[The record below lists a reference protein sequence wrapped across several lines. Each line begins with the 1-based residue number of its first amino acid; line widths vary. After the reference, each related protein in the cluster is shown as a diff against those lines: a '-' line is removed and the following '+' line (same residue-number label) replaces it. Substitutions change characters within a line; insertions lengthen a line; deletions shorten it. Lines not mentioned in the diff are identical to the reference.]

1 MRKIEPKMVSF
12 LDAKLAG
19 NGSAQ
24 DAIKNQEARNVF
36 IYAMEAC
43 VGIREVG
50 GNNEGPLVDLIQE
63 TIGGEGVEPWCM
75 ALVQTCIAY
84 AELKTGVV
92 SPVYDGDMGGEHCLT
107 VWNKTPETQRVK
119 YFPGRGAII
128 IWRHGKTT
136 SGHTGMFVEGKLSD
150 DTFKAVE
157 GNTESGVANGKVERD
172 GGGVYRTI
180 RKFSGNGDMKIL
192 GYLKPF

>member
-19 NGSAQ
+19 NGTAHE
-24 DAIKNQEARNVF
+24 AIKTGDARTLF
-36 IYAMEAC
+36 ACAMEAC

-75 ALVQTCIAY
+75 ALIQTCIAY
-84 AELKTGVV
+84 AELKTGKK
-92 SPVYDGDMGGEHCLT
+92 SPIYDGNLGGEHCLT
-107 VWNKTPETQRVK
+107 VWNKTPEESRVK
-119 YFPGRGAII
+119 LRPLRGAII
-128 IWRHGKTT
+128 IWRHGKST
-136 SGHTGMFVEGKLSD
+136 SGHTGMYVETTSPRN
-150 DTFKAVE
+150 FSAIE

-172 GGGVYRTI
+172 GGGVYRTS
-180 RKFSGNGDMKIL
+180 RRFGGNGDMHVL
-192 GYLKPF
+192 GFLKPF